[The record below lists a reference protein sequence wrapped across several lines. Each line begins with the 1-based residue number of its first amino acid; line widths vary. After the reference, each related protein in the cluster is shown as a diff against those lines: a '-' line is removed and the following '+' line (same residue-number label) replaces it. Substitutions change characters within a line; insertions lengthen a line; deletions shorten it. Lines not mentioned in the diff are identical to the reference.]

1 MNPLLFFAGIA
12 AYYKLE
18 EVLAERETAQTKR
31 ELALIQLR
39 ARAEQLQQE
48 LEDMQFDQTLQ
59 PSRHSAK
66 QLCAARQRA
75 DRAQEALLM
84 AEAGSTLR

>member
-39 ARAEQLQQE
+39 ANV
-48 LEDMQFDQTLQ
+48 T
-59 PSRHSAK
+59 PSSSSGVVA
-66 QLCAARQRA
+66 
-75 DRAQEALLM
+75 
-84 AEAGSTLR
+84 